1 MDDTENEKGDNSFKK
16 MANIAVIIML
26 LGLVFIALFSFF
38 FNMQT
43 AISDLFSPR
52 YQALMQALFSLVI
65 LGVGVFLIKML
76 YSK

>member
-1 MDDTENEKGDNSFKK
+1 MDDEQKENGDKSFKK
-16 MANIAVIIML
+16 MANVAIIIML

-43 AISDLFSPR
+43 AISDLFNPR

-76 YSK
+76 FSK

>member
-1 MDDTENEKGDNSFKK
+1 MDDIQKEDGDNMSKK
-16 MANIAVIIML
+16 IANIAIIIML
-26 LGLVFIALFSFF
+26 LSLVFIALFSFF

-52 YQALMQALFSLVI
+52 YQALMQALFSLVT

-76 YSK
+76 FSK